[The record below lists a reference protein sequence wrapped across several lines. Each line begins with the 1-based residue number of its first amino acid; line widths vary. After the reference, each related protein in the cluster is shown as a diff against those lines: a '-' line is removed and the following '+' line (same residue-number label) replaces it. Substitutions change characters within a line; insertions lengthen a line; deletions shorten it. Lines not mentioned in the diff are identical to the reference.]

1 MTIKLNDLEKH
12 VVESVCIATRLT
24 QAQVNSVF
32 MALLF
37 ELSQNIQRGT
47 NQVSIPF
54 FGDFKLAYE
63 KIPLQNGEFEVAE
76 QIFVKPNTLV
86 SSVLHDT
93 LAGRE
98 TQVKKYLKAKING
111 NFAERLASAD
121 V

>member
-1 MTIKLNDLEKH
+1 MTIKLNDLEKR
-12 VVESVCIATRLT
+12 VVEALCISTRLT

-63 KIPLQNGEFEVAE
+63 KIPLQDGEFEVAE
-76 QIFVKPNTLV
+76 QIFVKPNALV
-86 SSVLHDT
+86 SNVLHDT

-98 TQVKKYLKAKING
+98 TQVKKYLKTRINA
-111 NFAERLASAD
+111 NFQERLVAE